1 MGTNFYRIPS
11 DKEMQDRKDRLQARI
26 IGLKLTPELIERG
39 FRYIEEEGSYSIK
52 WERSSPWE
60 EFIDGSKVH
69 LGKRSSGWK
78 FCWNFHENK
87 YYSNREELFQF
98 VRSGRVVDEY
108 GNEVEVEEFIAM
120 ALGWDGIVFNEEY
133 EKKQQ
138 IEAPGYLPH
147 GPRYHDKEVD
157 GLRVSSSTDFS

>member
-1 MGTNFYRIPS
+1 MGTNFYRIPAE
-11 DKEMQDRKDRLQARI
+11 DEMQERKDRLQIRI

-39 FRYIEEEGSYSIK
+39 FLYIGDEPWDK
-52 WERSSPWE
+52 LSPWQ
-60 EFIDGSKVH
+60 EFIDGSRVH

-87 YYSNREELFQF
+87 YYSNKEGLLNFIRA
-98 VRSGRVVDEY
+98 GRVVDEY
-108 GNEVEVEEFIAM
+108 GDELEVEQFIDM
-120 ALGWDGIVFNEEY
+120 ALTWDGILFDEEY

-138 IEAPGYLPH
+138 RETPGYLPP
-147 GPRYHDKEVD
+147 GQKYYDKVVE